1 MRTLLMAFLFGLT
14 SSIVNAQSV
23 EVKKTVVCDDTQAV
37 IKSLMEQYKEKP
49 VWTARNPLEDAR
61 YALFINNEKG
71 TWTLL
76 QMNAEVACII
86 GIGSESNFLSRS
98 L

>member
-1 MRTLLMAFLFGLT
+1 MRTLLMAFLFCLT

-23 EVKKTVVCDDTQAV
+23 EVKKTVVCDNTQAV

-49 VWTARNPLEDAR
+49 MWVARNPLEDAR
-61 YALFINNEKG
+61 YALFINSEKG

-76 QMNAEVACII
+76 QMNTEIACVI
-86 GIGSESNFLSRS
+86 GVGSESRLLIPS